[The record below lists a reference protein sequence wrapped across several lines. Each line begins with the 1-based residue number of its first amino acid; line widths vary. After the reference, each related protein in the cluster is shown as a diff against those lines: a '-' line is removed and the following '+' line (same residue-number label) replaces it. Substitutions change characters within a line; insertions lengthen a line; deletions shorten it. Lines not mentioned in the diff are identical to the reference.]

1 MSPVRS
7 AVTVIGRRFEVGDHR
22 LRDFLTRAAQ
32 PHEWLEAGTPEADR
46 LLASM
51 GLVEAPLPVVVD
63 GERAYVGAT
72 VETLVSA
79 WNLTTAPKR
88 SHYDLAIVG
97 AGPAGLGAAV
107 YAASDGLATIVLER
121 DLPGGQAS
129 HTSMIENF
137 FGFPE
142 GIGGAELARRAGRQ
156 AERFGGELVFLRE
169 AVGSRPGADPP
180 VILLDSGVEVATSVV
195 IAATGMDWRRLEVE
209 GVDELI
215 DRGVYYGAGRSEAP
229 QCSGESVAVVGAG
242 NAAGQAALNLADAG
256 REGDDDRA
264 RRPAR
269 QEHVGLPRRPDRSAS
284 SDRRAARQPGDR
296 SAGARTDIS
305 PRSTSPAR
313 QAGRKRCAITTLF
326 ICIGGKPHSEWCAA
340 EGVRT
345 NTAGY
350 ILTGLDLLDDSGRR
364 PAAWPLDRDPLPL
377 ETSRPGVF
385 AAGDVRYGSTKRV
398 AGAVGDGAMA
408 VALAYRYLE
417 PRATDN

>member
-1 MSPVRS
+1 
-7 AVTVIGRRFEVGDHR
+7 
-22 LRDFLTRAAQ
+22 
-32 PHEWLEAGTPEADR
+32 
-46 LLASM
+46 
-51 GLVEAPLPVVVD
+51 
-63 GERAYVGAT
+63 
-72 VETLVSA
+72 VSA
-79 WNLTTAPKR
+79 WNLPTAPKR

-107 YAASDGLATIVLER
+107 YAASDGFTTIVLER
-121 DLPGGQAS
+121 DLPGGQSS

-137 FGFPE
+137 PGFPE

-156 AERFGGELVFLRE
+156 AERFGAELVFLRE

-242 NAAGQAALNLADAG
+242 NAAGQAALNLADARAKVTMIVRGDRLAKNMSAYLVARIEAHPLIDVRLGSQVTALRAEDGHLAEVDITGPAG
-256 REGDDDRA
+256 REETLR
-264 RRPAR
+264 
-269 QEHVGLPRRPDRSAS
+269 V
-284 SDRRAARQPGDR
+284 
-296 SAGARTDIS
+296 
-305 PRSTSPAR
+305 
-313 QAGRKRCAITTLF
+313 TTLF

>member
-1 MSPVRS
+1 MSPVRP

-51 GLVEAPLPVVVD
+51 GLVEAPLPVVLD
-63 GERAYVGAT
+63 GGRAYVGAS

-79 WNLTTAPKR
+79 WNLPTAPKR

-129 HTSMIENF
+129 HASMIENF

-156 AERFGGELVFLRE
+156 AERFGAELVFLRE

-209 GVDELI
+209 G
-215 DRGVYYGAGRSEAP
+215 EAP

-242 NAAGQAALNLADAG
+242 NAAGQAALNLADAQAKVTMIVRGDRLAKTMSAYLVARIEAHPLIDVRLGTQVTALRAENGHLAEVGLTGPAG
-256 REGDDDRA
+256 REETLR
-264 RRPAR
+264 
-269 QEHVGLPRRPDRSAS
+269 V
-284 SDRRAARQPGDR
+284 
-296 SAGARTDIS
+296 
-305 PRSTSPAR
+305 
-313 QAGRKRCAITTLF
+313 TTLF

-340 EGVRT
+340 EGVLT

-350 ILTGLDLLDDSGRR
+350 FLTGLDLLDSGRR

-408 VALAYRYLE
+408 VALAYRCLE
-417 PRATDN
+417 P